1 MRVILSDV
9 WSVRPLLTIVI
20 RSLSSFSVGTSIEG
34 ESESEI
40 SDDDSFHQ
48 VDMDSDLEPRFS
60 SDGESADE
68 FDYEDDF
75 EGNVSLATKIIKSGS
90 LLTRVYIHV

>member
-1 MRVILSDV
+1 MVV
-9 WSVRPLLTIVI
+9 VVV

-40 SDDDSFHQ
+40 SDDDSIRQ
-48 VDMDSDLEPRFS
+48 VDIDSDLEPRFS

-68 FDYEDDF
+68 FDYAGDF
-75 EGNVSLATKIIKSGS
+75 EGRAVLAT
-90 LLTRVYIHV
+90 